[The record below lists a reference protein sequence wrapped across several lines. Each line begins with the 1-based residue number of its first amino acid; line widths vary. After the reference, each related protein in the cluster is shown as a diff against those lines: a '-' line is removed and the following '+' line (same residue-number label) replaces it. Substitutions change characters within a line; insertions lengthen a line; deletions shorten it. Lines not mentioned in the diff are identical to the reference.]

1 MQEPPAG
8 CETGSMTSVA
18 PSRHWQ
24 VPRLDRNARVIG
36 GVAAAIAAEVGVQP
50 IVIRASFLLL
60 ALVGGWGLVF
70 YVVIWAALAVA
81 SPTRL
86 SPYRPT
92 VKAASAV
99 HRHVAVAMV
108 VTGLVIAFLPLTS
121 EVFGAVVWPVGFVLL
136 GALIAWS
143 RGHRDEG
150 GLSTIARLV
159 AGLFVAAGGV
169 LAFAALRF
177 NPLDAIVALV
187 LAFAIASALALVAA
201 PSLIRLAR
209 DLDDERQ
216 QRVRSD
222 ERARISAHLHDSVLQ
237 TLSLIQRADDPDR
250 MGRLARQQER
260 ELRTWLYGQSPSSPD
275 GVRLGPALE
284 RAADEVEEVHGVRI
298 EVVAV
303 GDSADLAN
311 SQISEL
317 IAATRE
323 AMTNAARHSGV
334 ERIDVFAERRP
345 GFIDVFVRD
354 TGVGFDP
361 EQLEADRHGVRD
373 SIMGRMAR
381 AGGRATI
388 HSSPDGGT
396 EVELSLPLAGVA
408 ATEGLPL

>member
-1 MQEPPAG
+1 
-8 CETGSMTSVA
+8 MTPVDT
-18 PSRHWQ
+18 SRHWQ
-24 VPRLDRNARVIG
+24 VPRLDRDVRVIG
-36 GVAAAIAAEVGVQP
+36 GVAAAIATEVGVQP

-60 ALVGGWGLVF
+60 ALVGGWGLAL

-92 VKAASAV
+92 VKGASAV
-99 HRHVAVAMV
+99 HRHLAVAMV

-159 AGLFVAAGGV
+159 AGLSVAIGGV
-169 LAFAALRF
+169 LAFAALQF

-187 LAFAIASALALVAA
+187 LAFAIASAVALVAA
-201 PSLIRLAR
+201 PSLVRLAR

-237 TLSLIQRADDPDR
+237 TLSLIQRADDPER
-250 MGRLARQQER
+250 MSRLARQQER

-284 RAADEVEEVHGVRI
+284 QAADEVEETHGVRI

-303 GDSADLAN
+303 GDTADLGIA
-311 SQISEL
+311 QISEL

-361 EQLEADRHGVRD
+361 DRLDADRHGVTD
-373 SIMGRMAR
+373 SIVARLAR
-381 AGGRATI
+381 AGGQASI
-388 HSSPDGGT
+388 HSSPGGGT
-396 EVELSLPLAGVA
+396 EIELSLPVTSIADAEGA
-408 ATEGLPL
+408 AR